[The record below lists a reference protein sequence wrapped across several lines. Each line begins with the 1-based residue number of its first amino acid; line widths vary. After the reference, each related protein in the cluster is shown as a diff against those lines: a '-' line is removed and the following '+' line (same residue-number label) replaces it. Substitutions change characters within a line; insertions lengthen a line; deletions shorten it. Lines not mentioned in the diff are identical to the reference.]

1 MASVTEIPLVL
12 FHTVCVNIACVACH
26 FQCRKDSAFGLW
38 AKSDRFYTDVSLF
51 IQARLAPV

>member
-12 FHTVCVNIACVACH
+12 FHTVCVDIACVDCH
-26 FQCRKDSAFGLW
+26 FQRRKDSVFGFK

-51 IQARLAPV
+51 IQTRLAPV